1 MNSFNIVRESRVID
15 GGSLRENRHKR
26 TAMCSH
32 NAVCV
37 PMQASETMTFHR
49 VVIFENLGSDVT
61 LLLNMA
67 SSS

>member
-1 MNSFNIVRESRVID
+1 MNSLNIVRESRVID
-15 GGSLRENRHKR
+15 GSPRENSHKR